1 MKNQT
6 ILFTIT
12 LLLSFT
18 TFVQAQNNQTIKTEK
33 KQATEFKFLRSIQ
46 LEDCKK
52 NEKIIITIAEHTKE
66 FKLIIET
73 SVSSGKLTVEIY
85 DSNDKRQGNFSVGNQ
100 LGFENSEH
108 AQGWIN
114 KSLTAPEAGDWIIKI
129 IPTNAKGIILINTL
143 TLL

>member
-1 MKNQT
+1 MKNRT
-6 ILFTIT
+6 TLFAIT

-33 KQATEFKFLRSIQ
+33 RQATEFKFLRSIQ

-52 NEKIIITIAEHTKE
+52 NEKVIITIAKHTKE
-66 FKLIIET
+66 FKLMIET
-73 SVSSGKLTVEIY
+73 SVSSGKLTIEIY

-114 KSLTAPEAGDWIIKI
+114 KSLTAPEAGEWTVKI
-129 IPTNAKGIILINTL
+129 TPTNAKGIILINTL

>member
-1 MKNQT
+1 MKNRT
-6 ILFTIT
+6 ILFAIT
-12 LLLSFT
+12 LLLSLT
-18 TFVQAQNNQTIKTEK
+18 TFVQAQDNQTIKTEK
-33 KQATEFKFLRSIQ
+33 RQATEFKFLRSIQ

-52 NEKIIITIAEHTKE
+52 NEEIIITIAEHTKE
-66 FKLIIET
+66 FKLMIET

-100 LGFENSEH
+100 LGFENAEH

-114 KSLTAPEAGDWIIKI
+114 KALTEPEAGDWKVKI

>member
-1 MKNQT
+1 MKNRT
-6 ILFTIT
+6 ILLTVT

-33 KQATEFKFLRSIQ
+33 KQSTEFKFLRSIQ

-66 FKLIIET
+66 FELMIET
-73 SVSSGKLTVEIY
+73 SVSSGKLRVEIY
-85 DSNDKRQGNFSVGNQ
+85 DTNDKIQGNFSVGNQ
-100 LGFENSEH
+100 LGFENAEH

-114 KSLTAPEAGDWIIKI
+114 KSLIEPEAGDWIVKI
-129 IPTNAKGIILINTL
+129 IPINAKGMVLINTL